1 MLHNLNAPRSQERL
15 VAIDKNDP
23 RAVAQARALIALL
36 YKVDSSNRKAPLYR
50 ARNNKRFREL
60 ETVIAFNHRGMV
72 LSDDDAGRADLHVVA
87 CHLLRMNRKSP
98 INSIRAWAEQRAP
111 WCSLQELELIM
122 QRAAADTRC
131 WSADELA
138 EELGLTFELRM
149 ALGVTTIGA
158 IDYDKAKREGRR
170 AANSQKRSEGRRRK
184 QGAKPR
190 AEYEAKSAARSK
202 PWRALG
208 ISESTYYRRKRK
220 SAQCDDSSPNAAIRG
235 DTLVC
240 SHFCHQ
246 DAPPLRAA
254 R

>member
-1 MLHNLNAPRSQERL
+1 MSHNLNASRSQERL

-60 ETVIAFNHRGMV
+60 EMVLAFNHRGTV
-72 LSDDDAGRADLHVVA
+72 LSDDDAGRDDLHVVA
-87 CHLLRMNRKSP
+87 CHLLRMSRKSP
-98 INSIRAWAEQRAP
+98 ITSIRAWAEQRTA
-111 WCSLQELELIM
+111 WCSQQELELIM
-122 QRAAADTRC
+122 QRAAADSRRWT
-131 WSADELA
+131 ADELA
-138 EELGLTFELRM
+138 EELGLTFEVRM
-149 ALGVTTIGA
+149 ALGITTIGA
-158 IDYDKAKREGRR
+158 IDYDKAKRTGRR
-170 AANSQKRSEGRRRK
+170 AANSRKRSEGRRRR

-190 AEYEAKSAARSK
+190 AEYEAWSEAQNK

-220 SAQCDDSSPNAAIRG
+220 GELGGDRSPNAAIRG

-240 SHFCHQ
+240 SHFCHK
-246 DAPPLRAA
+246 DASCGAA